1 MGIMC
6 NIKVSIALAILGISA
21 GIMAG
26 LCFAIQYHNWSATTM
41 AFTSAVAASI
51 LLYVHVA
58 YKKGWM
64 LEWPHARFDCFTCVG
79 EHRISEQVNHLSDA
93 YILTCDRKYEEK
105 LKEWRFSKNWQRS
118 NAIQRSYIFVI
129 GRVGLREQFQMSNFL
144 EMAFPS
150 DANSITGWVFFVIGI
165 VGMVAC
171 FLSAGIK
178 HQTLTEEG
186 EDSNKY

>member
-1 MGIMC
+1 MC

-64 LEWPHARFDCFTCVG
+64 LEWPHARFNCFTCG
-79 EHRISEQVNHLSDA
+79 
-93 YILTCDRKYEEK
+93 
-105 LKEWRFSKNWQRS
+105 
-118 NAIQRSYIFVI
+118 
-129 GRVGLREQFQMSNFL
+129 
-144 EMAFPS
+144 
-150 DANSITGWVFFVIGI
+150 GWVFFVIGI

-186 EDSNKY
+186 LKGENFWMTSIWFFMMAKWASLVAVFSRRYTYAMGILLSKHSTSF